1 MLEEAKKFTKEHH
14 MIEEGSRVIAGV
26 SGGADSVCLLLLL
39 LELQKEMT
47 FELRVVHVEHGIRGQ
62 ESLADCEFVEKM
74 CGRLGVECKSHH
86 IDVPKEAKQ
95 CGRTLE
101 ETARLMRYEIF
112 EKEAESWGGAKIAV
126 AHNRG
131 DDAETVLFH
140 LKRIVGN
147 AGHPSGTR
155 ECHPSASAYRTGR
168 NPVLFRRKKTALL
181 CGCNKP

>member
-86 IDVPKEAKQ
+86 IDVPEEAKQ
-95 CGRTLE
+95 CRRTLE
-101 ETARLMRYEIF
+101 EMAQGTIQRRQSGRSQLPITAEMMRRQCCFI
-112 EKEAESWGGAKIAV
+112 
-126 AHNRG
+126 
-131 DDAETVLFH
+131 
-140 LKRIVGN
+140 
-147 AGHPSGTR
+147 
-155 ECHPSASAYRTGR
+155 
-168 NPVLFRRKKTALL
+168 
-181 CGCNKP
+181 

>member
-1 MLEEAKKFTKEHH
+1 MP
-14 MIEEGSRVIAGV
+14 
-26 SGGADSVCLLLLL
+26 
-39 LELQKEMT
+39 

-62 ESLADCEFVEKM
+62 ESLADCEFVEKK
-74 CGRLGVECKSHH
+74 CVAGLALNVKSHH

-140 LKRIVGN
+140 LIRG
-147 AGHPSGTR
+147 SGLSGMR
-155 ECHPSASAYRTGR
+155 GIL
-168 NPVLFRRKKTALL
+168 PVRGMSSVRFCIPDGKKSCLI
-181 CGCNKP
+181 

>member
-126 AHNRG
+126 AHN
-131 DDAETVLFH
+131 AEMM
-140 LKRIVGN
+140 
-147 AGHPSGTR
+147 
-155 ECHPSASAYRTGR
+155 
-168 NPVLFRRKKTALL
+168 RRQ
-181 CGCNKP
+181 CCFI